1 MIKIKR
7 VYDPVE
13 LSDGQ
18 RFLVDRLWPRGI
30 TKSSLVMDAWIKDAA
45 PSTELRQWFHH
56 DPSRWN
62 EFRLRYFAEL
72 ESKPEVLEPLAELR
86 RVGTVTLL
94 SSAKDTDHN
103 HAAALMEFLNAH

>member
-7 VYDPVE
+7 VYDAVE
-13 LSDGQ
+13 KADGQ

-30 TKSSLVMDAWIKDAA
+30 KKSSLVMDAWIKDAA

-72 ESKPEVLEPLAELR
+72 ESKPEVLEPLAELQR
-86 RVGTVTLL
+86 DGTVTLL
-94 SSAKDTDHN
+94 CSAKDANHN
-103 HAAALMEFLNAH
+103 HAIALAEFLRVH